1 MYKGNLFDKYL
12 SMYITLLLPMSI
24 TLSSTYPSLYVTNNG
39 SLVGISIS
47 TPQKTQL
54 EIMAQKCQ
62 DMRVTIDT
70 LTNLLSEARN
80 ESAQADKV
88 FKEKLEAAECLNV
101 NLAEQLKKEQRKTS
115 QIVSNL
121 LAIQSQLQV
130 SLITATN
137 TIDSAVPDV

>member
-1 MYKGNLFDKYL
+1 M
-12 SMYITLLLPMSI
+12 T
-24 TLSSTYPSLYVTNNG
+24 
-39 SLVGISIS
+39 
-47 TPQKTQL
+47 
-54 EIMAQKCQ
+54 QKCQ

-88 FKEKLEAAECLNV
+88 LKEKLEAAECLNV

-121 LAIQSQLQV
+121 LAIQNQLQV

-137 TIDSAVPDV
+137 AIDSVVPDV